1 MKKIIKIIAIV
12 VAAVFLAIVLIF
24 GGYVGYVALSYY
36 RIEDG
41 LAIGVE
47 GNAESKVKLNEEYSL
62 MSYNVGF
69 GAYSP
74 DYTFFLDEG
83 EMKDGTK
90 TVGVHG
96 KGISYDDVKKNVD
109 GQESVIKA
117 QATDFV
123 FVQEVDKEADRSYK
137 INMYEQ
143 FTNAL
148 PTYSSVY
155 ASNFH
160 TAYLMYPFNDPIGAT
175 TDAGILTLSK
185 YKIESSVRRSL
196 PLSDSFISNLFDL
209 DRCFSVSYL
218 PINGSDK
225 KLTLINIHMSAY
237 DEGGTVRAKQLEML
251 NNFLADESKA
261 GNYVIV
267 GGDFNHCLIADQ
279 FASDEE
285 ALNYFPSE
293 QVTPDWV
300 KNSVLH
306 TRELVEG
313 YKIVA
318 STNASTCRGADM
330 VYEEGVTYST
340 VIDGFIVSDNIE
352 VIEEGTIQTNYAYS
366 DHNPVKIKFML
377 KV

>member
-1 MKKIIKIIAIV
+1 MKKPIKIIAIV
-12 VAAVFLAIVLIF
+12 VAALVLAIVLLF
-24 GGYVGYVALSYY
+24 GAYFGYVAFSYY
-36 RIEDG
+36 RIDDN
-41 LAIGVE
+41 LSLTVE
-47 GNAESKVKLNEEYSL
+47 GTAESKVKTGEEYSL

-74 DYTFFLDEG
+74 NYTFFLDEG
-83 EMKDGTK
+83 EMNDGTP

-96 KGISYDDVKKNVD
+96 KGISAEDVKDNVD

-117 QATDFV
+117 QSTDFV
-123 FVQEVDKEADRSYK
+123 FLQEVDEEADRSYH
-137 INMYEQ
+137 INMLAQ
-143 FTNAL
+143 FKAAM

-175 TDAGILTLSK
+175 KEAGILTLSK
-185 YKIESSVRRSL
+185 YKIQSSVRRSL

-218 PINGSDK
+218 PIDGSDK
-225 KLTLINIHMSAY
+225 NLTLINIHMSAY
-237 DEGGTVRAKQLEML
+237 DEGGTVRAKQLQML
-251 NNFLADESKA
+251 NNFLTAEKEA

-279 FASDEE
+279 FSTTEE
-285 ALNYFPSE
+285 ALSYFPSD
-293 QVTPDWV
+293 QKTPEWV
-300 KNSVLH
+300 KNSVL
-306 TRELVEG
+306 RNDDLASG
-313 YKIVA
+313 FKIVA

-330 VYEEGVTYST
+330 VYKEGVTYST

-352 VIEEGTIQTNYAYS
+352 VKEEGTIQTNFAYS
-366 DHNPVKIKFML
+366 DHNPVKITFSL
-377 KV
+377 KA